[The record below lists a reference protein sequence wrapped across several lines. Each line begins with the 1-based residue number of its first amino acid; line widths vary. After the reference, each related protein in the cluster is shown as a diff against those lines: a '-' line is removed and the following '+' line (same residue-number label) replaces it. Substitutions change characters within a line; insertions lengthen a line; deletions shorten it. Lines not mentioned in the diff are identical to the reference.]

1 MLFRLRSFFF
11 FFFEKIQP
19 RFKRNFV
26 SRIDSS
32 RIHRSLCTLSRWN
45 RIELTGSHFR
55 GCFSLCFSAVFSRL
69 GPSRVISFRVTLF
82 DTTLY
87 RHGSLPLSISWQSYY
102 IVAGE
107 QANNASFMERK
118 SFQFRRDSKL
128 FFFFFFYLVEK
139 SLHSPVISLPWLPSS
154 VPIFSAR
161 GRSRFII
168 VRHERTVIAVYIG
181 GKSSL
186 PPRIILSRGRVRI
199 GSRIAIFLGDLYL
212 IWVNMPVQTC
222 KPYHP
227 SSILTISFG
236 FGRFCIDIIRSWNNL
251 L

>member
-11 FFFEKIQP
+11 FFFFEIQP

-87 RHGSLPLSISWQSYY
+87 RHGSFPLSISWQSYY

-128 FFFFFFYLVEK
+128 FFFFFLPCREI
-139 SLHSPVISLPWLPSS
+139 SPLSGD
-154 VPIFSAR
+154 F
-161 GRSRFII
+161 
-168 VRHERTVIAVYIG
+168 
-181 GKSSL
+181 SSL
-186 PPRIILSRGRVRI
+186 TT
-199 GSRIAIFLGDLYL
+199 FLCSYL
-212 IWVNMPVQTC
+212 
-222 KPYHP
+222 
-227 SSILTISFG
+227 F
-236 FGRFCIDIIRSWNNL
+236 RSWSLEVYHRAPRENCNCCL
-251 L
+251 HWREIIPPPAYHTLAREGSNRLADRNIPRRFVFDLS